1 MRLFKNRER
10 LKTEKVSD
18 LSQAYKVLKQITW
31 SHQKGV
37 DDGGK
42 KRTFL
47 TLSLDEIQNEIIMEI
62 QNEIIMSALDKAK
75 ELLETG
81 STARALEHIA
91 FDWFQVFADES
102 ELIPLDD
109 AKRLFENTYDVQVII
124 HHNEIGA

>member
-47 TLSLDEIQNEIIMEI
+47 TLSLDEI